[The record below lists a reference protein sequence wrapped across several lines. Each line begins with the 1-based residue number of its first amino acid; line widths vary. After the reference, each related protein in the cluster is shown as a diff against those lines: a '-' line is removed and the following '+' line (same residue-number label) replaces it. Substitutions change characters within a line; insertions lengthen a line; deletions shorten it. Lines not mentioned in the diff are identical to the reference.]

1 MQDEDLIAAECE
13 LRWLLEELDVLYPRW
28 RHAQDVEA
36 RAQICGQIGSIHRR
50 LAELYGTFA
59 MSQGKP

>member
-13 LRWLLEELDVLYPRW
+13 LHRLLEELDALYPMW

-36 RAQICGQIGSIHRR
+36 RARIGDQIGSIHRR
-50 LAELYGTFA
+50 LAELHGTFA
-59 MSQGKP
+59 MSQRKP